1 MADMNKATQIDGDW
15 MMKNYPSMD
24 PTHPKWQ
31 KTIDSEQAKMN
42 LAFKS
47 KNSTTP
53 VAPKAPAE
61 SKMKTAIKTQAGRR
75 NSSEDMLRDYEKK
88 GSNSAYGSYDQ
99 LKTAGLGLGSLF
111 D

>member
-1 MADMNKATQIDGDW
+1 MADMNGPTQIDGDW

-47 KNSTTP
+47 KNNT
-53 VAPKAPAE
+53 
-61 SKMKTAIKTQAGRR
+61 IF
-75 NSSEDMLRDYEKK
+75 
-88 GSNSAYGSYDQ
+88 
-99 LKTAGLGLGSLF
+99 LGLGQGAIRSGE